1 MKKSVPTIGLTLLI
15 MTSLQADQVYQ
26 SQPSDD
32 VWAYDNAFNAGLS
45 PLLRSWGDGIHAV
58 DPTGAPPALNYSYSY
73 AKWNLGNI
81 RQGVQY
87 RILEAYLT
95 VIQTT
100 SPGYSQI
107 LAQSH
112 PLEARNLG
120 TNFNELTWN
129 YDDPDNPYPGSQV
142 FGTGSVEG
150 YRIDDVF
157 PIPIDLLGGSADF
170 AAYFNESLN
179 RNRQLAIALVS
190 SMDPGGQGG
199 QAFYR
204 YYSRNDAGGRGPVL
218 FIRYAVS
225 GDVNGDGCVDD
236 SDLLSVLFA
245 FGQTGQSLPADLNG
259 DGVVDDSDLLQVLFH
274 FGNGC

>member
-1 MKKSVPTIGLTLLI
+1 MKKSILAVGLSLLV
-15 MTSLQADQVYQ
+15 MSALQAGQVYQ

-32 VWAYDNAFNAGLS
+32 VWAYDNAFNAGLTS
-45 PLLRSWGDGIHAV
+45 LLRSWGDGVHAV
-58 DPTGAPPALNYSYSY
+58 DPTGAPPALNFSYSY
-73 AKWNLGNI
+73 AKWDLGGI

-87 RILEAYLT
+87 RVLEARLT
-95 VIQTT
+95 VIQTVQ
-100 SPGYSQI
+100 PGYSQA

-120 TNFNELTWN
+120 TNFDELTWN
-129 YDDPDNPYPGSQV
+129 YDNPNNPYPGNQV

-150 YRIDDVF
+150 YRIDEVF
-157 PIPIDLLGGSADF
+157 PITMDLLGGSADF
-170 AAYFNESLN
+170 EAYFNEAVHGN
-179 RNRQLAIALVS
+179 GQLALALVS

-218 FIRYAVS
+218 FVRYAVL
-225 GDVNGDGCVDD
+225 GDVNEDGCVDD
-236 SDLLSVLFA
+236 SDLLAVLFA
-245 FGQTGQSLPADLNG
+245 FGQVGQNLLEDLNG
-259 DGVVDDSDLLQVLFH
+259 DGVVDDIDLLEVLFY